1 MPADGRLFLVPALC
15 VYICVGELSPGWIL
29 SQPRVPWVEEAYVAQ
44 ERFQGAE
51 WEEVP
56 ALSLASRPVNL
67 LVNHK
72 ELPQT

>member
-1 MPADGRLFLVPALC
+1 MVPALC

-29 SQPRVPWVEEAYVAQ
+29 SQPRVPWVEEACVAQ

-56 ALSLASRPVNL
+56 ALPLAS
-67 LVNHK
+67 
-72 ELPQT
+72 